1 MAHTFTAPLWRWQSN
16 NGPAAWFF
24 VTVPP
29 EISDDIEQ
37 QTDGLR
43 GGFGS
48 VKVSVTVG
56 ATTWSTSL
64 FPSSQHE
71 AYILPVKKQVRVA
84 EELDED
90 DAVRVRLEIV

>member
-1 MAHTFTAPLWRWQSN
+1 MSYAFTAPLWRWQG
-16 NGPAAWFF
+16 NGPAAWYFI
-24 VTVPP
+24 TLPP
-29 EISDDIEQ
+29 DVSDDIEQ
-37 QTDGLR
+37 QTDGMR

-56 ATTWSTSL
+56 STTWSTSL
-64 FPSSQHE
+64 FPSSAHE
-71 AYILPVKKQVRVA
+71 SYILPVKKQVRLA

>member
-1 MAHTFTAPLWRWQSN
+1 MAFTFTAPLWLWQG
-16 NGPAAWFF
+16 NGPASWFF
-24 VTVPP
+24 VTVPA

-64 FPSSQHE
+64 FPSTQHE
-71 AYILPVKKQVRVA
+71 AYILPMKKQVRVA
-84 EELDED
+84 EELDEG